1 MALVRAPRRAATGDV
16 LVLSRDIQAPPRRSL
31 VASRWAHGTYAAL
44 TQGNDGGSIARRDDL
59 VRTRAQ
65 APVTQDRDELRHSV
79 WTLCR
84 VSRHRLQA
92 PVMLDRLGQLYNK
105 DGLIEY
111 LLRRSKHTATEA
123 ENLAARHIRGL
134 KDVRAVTLAPNPVR
148 EAERGE
154 ALYYPYAC
162 PLTQRPMNGKNKFVA
177 LWTCG
182 CVLSEVGLRETAFPG
197 APRKEVATPTPCPQC
212 GVPFQPAALWRA
224 APTVEDDVVALYPPP
239 ETQRALREQ
248 LAAQRK
254 KRKSASSDADTPKR
268 ARPEGLL

>member
-1 MALVRAPRRAATGDV
+1 
-16 LVLSRDIQAPPRRSL
+16 
-31 VASRWAHGTYAAL
+31 
-44 TQGNDGGSIARRDDL
+44 
-59 VRTRAQ
+59 
-65 APVTQDRDELRHSV
+65 
-79 WTLCR
+79 
-84 VSRHRLQA
+84 
-92 PVMLDRLGQLYNK
+92 MLDRLGQLYNK

-182 CVLSEVGLRETAFPG
+182 EVGLRETAFPG

-268 ARPEGLL
+268 APASTDAAAPKRARPEGLL

>member
-1 MALVRAPRRAATGDV
+1 M
-16 LVLSRDIQAPPRRSL
+16 
-31 VASRWAHGTYAAL
+31 
-44 TQGNDGGSIARRDDL
+44 GNDGGSIARRDDL

-65 APVTQDRDELRHSV
+65 APVSQDRDELRHSV

-92 PVMLDRLGQLYNK
+92 PVMVDRLGQLYNK
-105 DGLIEY
+105 EGLIEY

-134 KDVRAVTLAPNPVR
+134 KDVRPVTLTPNPVR
-148 EAERGE
+148 ESERGE

-162 PLTQRPMNGKNKFVA
+162 PLTQRPMNGKHKFVA

-197 APRKEVATPTPCPQC
+197 APRKE
-212 GVPFQPAALWRA
+212 PAALWHTT
-224 APTVEDDVVALYPPP
+224 PTIEDDVVTLYPSSD
-239 ETQRALREQ
+239 TQQALREQ
-248 LAAQRK
+248 LVTQRK
-254 KRKSASSDADTPKR
+254 KRKASAAAPESLKRTSDTEADRLKR
-268 ARPEGLL
+268 ARSNDVHSVVPSL